1 MMRRREFITLL
12 GGAAA
17 AWPVAARA
25 QQPAMP
31 VIGYLSASWPVDRAH
46 LVAAFRAGVRESGF
60 VEGRNVTIDY
70 HWAQDRYDQL
80 PTLAAELV
88 RRRVAVIAA
97 MDTLSAT
104 AAKAAT
110 TTMPIVFA
118 GGGDPVRDGLVASIN
133 RPGGNVTGVTF
144 LASELGTKQLGLLH
158 QLWPEAAR
166 VGVLVDPSWPL
177 TAPFLADVRAVASSI
192 GKQIEVHNASSGSD
206 INVVFSSFAQRPVDA
221 LLVGP
226 SALTNSRRV
235 QIVTL
240 ATYNRLVAIYNFREF
255 AEIGGLMSYGT
266 SITDAHRQAGQ
277 YAGRLLKGEKPSD
290 LPVMQSSKFEL
301 VINLNTAKAFDL
313 AIPTTL
319 LATADEV
326 IE

>member
-1 MMRRREFITLL
+1 
-12 GGAAA
+12 
-17 AWPVAARA
+17 
-25 QQPAMP
+25 
-31 VIGYLSASWPVDRAH
+31 
-46 LVAAFRAGVRESGF
+46 
-60 VEGRNVTIDY
+60 
-70 HWAQDRYDQL
+70 
-80 PTLAAELV
+80 
-88 RRRVAVIAA
+88 
-97 MDTLSAT
+97 
-104 AAKAAT
+104 
-110 TTMPIVFA
+110 VFA
-118 GGGDPVRDGLVASIN
+118 GGGDPVRDGLVVSLN

-166 VGVLVDPSWPL
+166 VAVLVDPNWPL
-177 TAPFLADVRAVASSI
+177 TAPFLVDVRAVASSI

-206 INVVFSSFAQRPVDA
+206 IDAVFSGFAKKPVDA

-226 SALTNSRRV
+226 SALANSRRV

-240 ATYNRLVAIYNFREF
+240 ATYHRLLAIYNFREF

-277 YAGRLLKGEKPSD
+277 YVARMLKGEKPSD

-301 VINLNTAKAFDL
+301 VINLNTAKAFGL
-313 AIPTTL
+313 AIPPTL